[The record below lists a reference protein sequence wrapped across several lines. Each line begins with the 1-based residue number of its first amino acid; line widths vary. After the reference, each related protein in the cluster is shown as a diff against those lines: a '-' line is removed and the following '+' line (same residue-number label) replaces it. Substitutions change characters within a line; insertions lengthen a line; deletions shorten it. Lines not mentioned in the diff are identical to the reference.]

1 MNRLRQTR
9 KIKGITL
16 KQVAEDTGISENLI
30 GKYEREEREPKKET
44 WIKLADYY
52 CVPVSYLMGLPDG
65 LVQHINKTQSM
76 TTDEYTKGQ
85 NDMLALIK
93 DAYYRADKEIFEQ
106 LLDAEDENEVQ
117 NFLKCD
123 YIKQGMRIERAR
135 LLREIKE
142 LADRYGI
149 NI

>member
-1 MNRLRQTR
+1 MNKR
-9 KIKGITL
+9 I
-16 KQVAEDTGISENLI
+16 
-30 GKYEREEREPKKET
+30 RE
-44 WIKLADYY
+44 
-52 CVPVSYLMGLPDG
+52 VSYM
-65 LVQHINKTQSM
+65 
-76 TTDEYTKGQ
+76 TDEYEQGQ
-85 NDMLALIK
+85 QDMLALIK
-93 DAYYRADKEIFEQ
+93 DAYYRADKETFEQ

-117 NFLKCD
+117 NFLRRD